1 MGIQTIK
8 ANHWLVAQSDL
19 PSYFLHKLIKGKVGI
34 YEDGEKIDTVE
45 VNGEMRPKLLNIIST
60 FFKDHKCRI
69 AVKTETEVV
78 VDTAYQEHFWK
89 LLLDE
94 VPHDILEKIEKMIEV
109 ILAGEHI
116 KSLRRKLSK
125 MQVIEPLKVQETFKS
140 EAADLLFAIQGLYEH
155 IMNDPECSERT

>member
-1 MGIQTIK
+1 
-8 ANHWLVAQSDL
+8 
-19 PSYFLHKLIKGKVGI
+19 
-34 YEDGEKIDTVE
+34 
-45 VNGEMRPKLLNIIST
+45 
-60 FFKDHKCRI
+60 
-69 AVKTETEVV
+69 
-78 VDTAYQEHFWK
+78 
-89 LLLDE
+89 LDE